1 MAERVLDLNEFA
13 SLPLSAK
20 YDKLLGWLKA
30 NQIDPGVVPLE
41 SLVRVTD
48 NTIEHE
54 CLEFS
59 SEGLNKFQRS
69 TPLKASLEEFG
80 L

>member
-1 MAERVLDLNEFA
+1 MTERVLDLIEFG
-13 SLPLSAK
+13 SSPRSAQ
-20 YDKLLGWLKA
+20 YDKMIAWLKA
-30 NQIDPGVVPLE
+30 NHIDPTVVPID
-41 SLVRVTD
+41 SLVRVSD
-48 NTIEHE
+48 KTIEHE
-54 CLEFS
+54 CLEFT

>member
-1 MAERVLDLNEFA
+1 MPERVLNLIEFG
-13 SLPLSAK
+13 SSPRSAE
-20 YDKLLGWLKA
+20 YDKLIEWLKA
-30 NQIDPGVVPLE
+30 NHIDPSVVPLE
-41 SLVRVTD
+41 SQVRVFD
-48 NTIEHE
+48 KTIEHE

-69 TPLKASLEEFG
+69 TPLKANLEEFG

>member
-1 MAERVLDLNEFA
+1 MTERVLDLNEFA
-13 SLPLSAK
+13 SSPRSAR
-20 YDKLLGWLKA
+20 YDKTIAWMEA
-30 NQIDPGVVPLE
+30 NHIDPAVVPLE
-41 SLVRVTD
+41 SQVRVFD
-48 NTIEHE
+48 KTIEHE
-54 CLEFS
+54 CLEFT

>member
-1 MAERVLDLNEFA
+1 MTERVLNLIEFG
-13 SLPLSAK
+13 SSPRSAD
-20 YDKLLGWLKA
+20 YDKMIEWLRA
-30 NQIDPGVVPLE
+30 NHIEPAIVPLE
-41 SLVRVTD
+41 SLVRVFD
-48 NTIEHE
+48 KTIEHE
-54 CLEFS
+54 CFEFT

>member
-1 MAERVLDLNEFA
+1 MPERVLNLIEFG
-13 SLPLSAK
+13 SSPRSSQ
-20 YDKLLGWLKA
+20 YDKMIEWLKA
-30 NQIDPGVVPLE
+30 NHIDPSVVPID
-41 SLVRVTD
+41 SQVHVFD
-48 NTIEHE
+48 KTIEHE

>member
-1 MAERVLDLNEFA
+1 MTERVLNLIEFGR
-13 SLPLSAK
+13 SPRSAE
-20 YDKLLGWLKA
+20 YDKLIEWMKV
-30 NQIDPGVVPLE
+30 NHIDPTVVPIE
-41 SLVRVTD
+41 SQVRVFD
-48 NTIEHE
+48 KTIEHE

-69 TPLKASLEEFG
+69 TPLKANLEEFG

>member
-1 MAERVLDLNEFA
+1 MSERVLNLIEFG
-13 SLPLSAK
+13 SSPRSAE

-30 NQIDPGVVPLE
+30 NQIDPSVVPLE
-41 SLVRVTD
+41 SHVRVTD

-69 TPLKASLEEFG
+69 TPLKANLEEFG